1 MTPLTVVKKISVPFN
16 IKVWNSYKMLND
28 TMTSLKLC
36 FWMVLLAPFAL
47 WGQQD
52 LNLLSRLDR
61 SIDESSGLIVLEGR
75 IITHNDSG
83 GEAALYELNES
94 TGNVSRRVVISNSS
108 NRDWE
113 DIDLDEEYIYI
124 GDFGNNNGTRR
135 DLRIYRI
142 AIADYL
148 DSDDAASAVAI
159 EFSYED
165 QTDFTSSP
173 MSTNFDA
180 EGLIA
185 YGDFLYIFT
194 KNWIDNRTN
203 IYKLP
208 KTPGR
213 HSALRVDAID
223 SGGLVTGAT
232 YNSLSERIVLVGY
245 DGFSPFL
252 FEISNFSPDEF
263 SSGTLKRSKLDVP
276 PGSSFQVE
284 SIAFADS
291 GRHLL
296 TSEGNVLGYAALMET
311 FLSTLSTGAVDLKD
325 SILFPNPAG
334 ENLWIDV
341 QPGVNRIEIYDYSGK
356 LILDKKVEYAS
367 ISLDELPE
375 GHYLVRL
382 YNDSGVTVRKL
393 IRE

>member
-1 MTPLTVVKKISVPFN
+1 MS
-16 IKVWNSYKMLND
+16 
-28 TMTSLKLC
+28 SLKI
-36 FWMVLLAPFAL
+36 FVWMALLTPIAPWA
-47 WGQQD
+47 QQD

-94 TGNVSRRVVISNSS
+94 TGNVSRRVAISNSS

-135 DLRIYRI
+135 DLRIYRV

-148 DSDDAASAVAI
+148 DADDAASAVAI
-159 EFSYED
+159 DFSYED

-194 KNWIDNRTN
+194 KNWVDNRTN

-208 KTPGR
+208 KTPGS
-213 HSALRVDAID
+213 HSAIKVDGID

-252 FEISNFSPDEF
+252 FEVSNFSPDEF
-263 SSGTLKRSKLDVP
+263 SKGTLKRSRLFVP
-276 PGSSFQVE
+276 AGSSFQVE
-284 SIAFADS
+284 SVAFADS

-311 FLSTLSTGAVDLKD
+311 FLSTLSTGDVDLKD

-334 ENLWIDV
+334 EKLWIDV

-356 LILDKKVEYAS
+356 LIMDKKVEFDS

>member
-1 MTPLTVVKKISVPFN
+1 
-16 IKVWNSYKMLND
+16 
-28 TMTSLKLC
+28 MTSLKTFSL
-36 FWMVLLAPFAL
+36 VLSLASFSI

-52 LNLLSRLDR
+52 LNLLSRLDG
-61 SIDESSGLIVLEGR
+61 SIDESSGLIFLDGR

-83 GEAALYELNES
+83 GEAALYELNEN
-94 TGNVSRRVVISNSS
+94 TGDVSRKVAITNST

-113 DIDLDEEYIYI
+113 DIDLDDQYIYI

-135 DLRIYRI
+135 DLKIYRV

-148 DSDDAASAVAI
+148 DSDEVASAESI

-165 QTDFTSSP
+165 QADFSSSP

-194 KNWIDNRTN
+194 KNWLDNRTN
-203 IYKLP
+203 VYKLP
-208 KTPGR
+208 KTPGS
-213 HSALRVDAID
+213 HSALRVDQID

-232 YNSLSERIVLVGY
+232 YNALSERIVLVGY

-252 FEISNFSPDEF
+252 FEISNFAADEF
-263 SSGTLKRSKLDVP
+263 SKGALRRSELNVP
-276 PGSSFQVE
+276 SGSSFQVE
-284 SIAFADS
+284 SIGFAGT

-296 TSEGNVLGYAALMET
+296 TSEGNLLGYAALT
-311 FLSTLSTGAVDLKD
+311 DIFLSTLSTGEADLRD
-325 SILFPNPAG
+325 GILFPNPAG
-334 ENLWIDV
+334 DNIWIDV
-341 QPGVNRIEIYDYSGK
+341 QPGVSRIEIYDYSGK
-356 LILDKKVEYAS
+356 LVLEEKVESDAVSLDK
-367 ISLDELPE
+367 LPE
-375 GHYLVRL
+375 GHYLIRL